1 MNISEQLYPSYIEIN
16 EKDISIKNDGSV
28 AIIMR
33 TKNRPILLARALKSV
48 LEQEYQN
55 WHLYLIN
62 DGGEIKPVED
72 LVSSYQP
79 YFDGRLTLIHN
90 DKSLGMEA
98 ASNKGFELANE
109 EFLVVHD
116 DDDSWTPQFL
126 IKTTHFLR
134 ENIQAVAVITNCI
147 VIHEEIKNNCVQETA
162 RFDWGYWC
170 DNVDITTLIKGNITP
185 PICLVIRMRY
195 AKKIGQFNADL
206 PVLGDWDYNL
216 RLFRCG
222 EILTLNERLAYY
234 HHRINA
240 KSVYGNSVHAGVNK
254 HKLYAIHYRNAL
266 VRKSFQEAQGNYGI
280 LHVLLHEHEKN
291 MNELRSLLFE
301 HERNINELRSLV
313 LEREKN
319 MNELRTLMHL
329 STDSINQLV
338 ETLNQLT
345 HNVNLQH
352 FELLKIKRTVNDKI
366 TIYNRIRYLI
376 RKLKQFIIKK

>member
-1 MNISEQLYPSYIEIN
+1 MNISEQLYPSYIEIEEN
-16 EKDISIKNDGSV
+16 DSLVKNDGSV

-62 DGGEIKPVED
+62 DGGEKKPVED

-79 YFDGRLTLIHN
+79 YFEGRLTLIHN
-90 DKSLGMEA
+90 EKSLGMEA

-126 IKTTHFLR
+126 IKTTRFLR

-147 VIHEEIKNNCVQETA
+147 VIHEEIKNNYVQETA
-162 RFDWGYWC
+162 RFDWGYWQ
-170 DNVDITTLIKGNITP
+170 DNVDISTLIKGNVTP
-185 PICLVIRMRY
+185 PICLLIRMRF
-195 AKKIGQFNADL
+195 AKKIGQFNANL

-222 EILTLNERLAYY
+222 EILTLNEKLAYY

-240 KSVYGNSVHAGVNK
+240 KSVYGNSVHAGLDK
-254 HKLYAIHYRNAL
+254 HKLYAIQYRNAL
-266 VRKSFQEAQGNYGI
+266 VRKSLQEAQGNYGI
-280 LHVLLHEHEKN
+280 LHVLLHEHEKT
-291 MNELRSLLFE
+291 
-301 HERNINELRSLV
+301 H
-313 LEREKN
+313 
-319 MNELRTLMHL
+319 
-329 STDSINQLV
+329 
-338 ETLNQLT
+338 NQLT
-345 HNVNLQH
+345 GTLHQLIHTVNLQH
-352 FELLKIKRTVNDKI
+352 IELLKIKKIVNEKI
-366 TIYNRIRYLI
+366 TIYNRIRLLI
-376 RKLKQFIIKK
+376 RKLKQLIIKKNK